1 MRNVSID
8 TKNISESG
16 YKALLE
22 NGYEVELEDVF
33 VRLDEDTSSFVLIAI
48 AKKNNK
54 SCVFK
59 MLLSDSDFVCVQ
71 DDSIRIDLSKYKND
85 DKVFREASESFDKMI
100 RDRTPLDWAKK
111 YTQYISDFIE
121 LNEEDSER
129 YPIKTIEDEFE
140 SLIEQLDIANVKCK
154 DFLSNELFEKLQEII
169 VNPKL
174 RKYLED

>member
-1 MRNVSID
+1 
-8 TKNISESG
+8 
-16 YKALLE
+16 
-22 NGYEVELEDVF
+22 
-33 VRLDEDTSSFVLIAI
+33 
-48 AKKNNK
+48 
-54 SCVFK
+54 
-59 MLLSDSDFVCVQ
+59 MLLSDTDFVCVQ

-85 DKVFREASESFDKMI
+85 DKSFKEASESFDKII

-121 LNEEDSER
+121 INEEDGEI
-129 YPIKTIEDEFE
+129 YPIKILEDEFE
-140 SLIEQLDIANVKCK
+140 SLIEQLDKANVKCK